1 LWLSSFSVRE
11 LLLPSNAAAFGKF
24 LPCRTTGHRRMGGKA
39 QGAFRAFSCNLFRPE
54 DSYILIRGQSRF
66 QARRIAVGAAIF
78 RI

>member
-1 LWLSSFSVRE
+1 
-11 LLLPSNAAAFGKF
+11 
-24 LPCRTTGHRRMGGKA
+24 MGGKA